1 MVFNTKQDK
10 IKNTTIKKPNIDA
23 RRALRV
29 VNFSRE
35 LGFYKIILE
44 GDALQIMQALK
55 NESSNWYIYDH
66 LIEETRGVLQNMQK
80 WKVHH
85 VKRNLNGAAHQLAK
99 VALSMRD
106 AHVCLEETPHCIYD
120 IIVVERCT

>member
-1 MVFNTKQDK
+1 VFNTKQDK

-80 WKVHH
+80 
-85 VKRNLNGAAHQLAK
+85 
-99 VALSMRD
+99 
-106 AHVCLEETPHCIYD
+106 
-120 IIVVERCT
+120 